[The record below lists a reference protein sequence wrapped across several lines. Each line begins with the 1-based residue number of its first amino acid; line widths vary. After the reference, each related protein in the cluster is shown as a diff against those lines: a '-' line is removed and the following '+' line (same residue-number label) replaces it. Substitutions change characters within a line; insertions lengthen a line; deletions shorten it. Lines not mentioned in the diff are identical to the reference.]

1 MTDPR
6 RRVRRPAR
14 FVLASLAV
22 SAALLAAGLSQPA
35 PAAAAAPTSAE
46 IAVMD
51 TADATDG
58 GAPAD
63 VTTVSTGW
71 QTPWD
76 ITFMPD
82 GRSALVTQRLDSQVF
97 RLDRDGT
104 KKRVGEVPYT
114 VPEPYDDGPGGLL
127 GVAPSPT
134 WNGKTD
140 KQVFFVHTTRTETR
154 IVRMDYDGKSLSH
167 YKTLIT
173 GIKRIGNHNG
183 GQIVFGP
190 DGYLYVSTGE
200 AYQPKLAQDKK
211 SLNGKILRITRTGAA
226 APGNPFGNRV
236 YSYGHR
242 NPEGLAFDSNGHLW
256 EAEIGDQT
264 WDEVNL
270 IKPGGNYGWPTCEGS
285 CGRKGLTD
293 PSVVFAPGSGECP
306 RRSPSC
312 TTSSTS
318 PASAASGCGASRS
331 TGTVSASASRSTS
344 TPASSAACAAS
355 RRCPARTNCGSAPAT
370 PDTARTRSS
379 ACPSDDPARRSPH

>member
-293 PSVVFAPGSGECP
+293 PSVVFAPGSGGVP
-306 RRSPSC
+306 AQIAVVHNVLYVSC
-312 TTSSTS
+312 LRGKRLWRIPIDGNSERVGKPVDFYAGQFGRLRGIAKVPGSDELWLGTSD
-318 PASAASGCGASRS
+318 AGYGKDKILR
-331 TGTVSASASRSTS
+331 VSIR
-344 TPASSAACAAS
+344 
-355 RRCPARTNCGSAPAT
+355 
-370 PDTARTRSS
+370 
-379 ACPSDDPARRSPH
+379 